1 MVKFRFVI
9 LDDFDNVVKVLH
21 ETKEYKDDHDK
32 EWIDHHYYWLLK
44 YADEYKLADYDDP
57 DSPLIEVQKFED
69 GEWKYYSNCTEDY
82 FNL

>member
-1 MVKFRFVI
+1 
-9 LDDFDNVVKVLH
+9 
-21 ETKEYKDDHDK
+21 
-32 EWIDHHYYWLLK
+32 LLK

-57 DSPLIEVQKFED
+57 DTPLIEVQKFED